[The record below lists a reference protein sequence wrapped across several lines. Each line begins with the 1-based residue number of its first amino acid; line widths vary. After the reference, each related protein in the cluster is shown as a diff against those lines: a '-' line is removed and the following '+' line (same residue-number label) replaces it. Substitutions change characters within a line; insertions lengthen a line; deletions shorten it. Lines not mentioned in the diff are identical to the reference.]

1 MNIDLL
7 KSNLINE
14 NCLSDIIYFEEIES
28 TNEYAKKHDIPDNT
42 LIVSD
47 RQTKGKGRFSR
58 IWESAPGRDLTF
70 SLIKK
75 INIGIDEI
83 HLINFYT
90 SYIIFDSVRKT
101 YPAHTVKNL
110 FLKWPNDILLNGKK
124 ISGILTDVKDL
135 RSESKHFIIGSGIN
149 VNSGEF
155 NVNVKNK
162 ATSLLNETGIESD
175 NTSLLIEIVSG
186 FYSNLDMIYNGKDLL
201 SLWKKNSDVIGKVI
215 CFRQLNDDTEKS
227 VTVKDIDS
235 DGALIIL
242 DSENKIKKFHSG
254 EISIGYDRIMSENTL

>member
-1 MNIDLL
+1 LNIDLL

-175 NTSLLIEIVSG
+175 CTDLLNNIITD
-186 FYSNLDMIYNGKDLL
+186 FYCNLDLINNGKKLL
-201 SLWKKNSDVIGKVI
+201 SIWKNNTDIIGKEI
-215 CFRQLNDDTEKS
+215 AFRQFNDEEGKTLI
-227 VTVKDIDS
+227 VTDIDA
-235 DGALIIL
+235 DGGLIVT
-242 DSENKIKKFHSG
+242 DQDNNKKIYHSG
-254 EISIGYDRIMSENTL
+254 EISLGYSNE

>member
-1 MNIDLL
+1 LNIDLL

-14 NCLSDIIYFEEIES
+14 NCLSEIIYFEEIES
-28 TNEYAKKHDIPDNT
+28 TNEYAKKNDLPDNT
-42 LIVSD
+42 LIVTD

-58 IWESAPGRDLTF
+58 IWESAPGKDLTF

-75 INIGIDEI
+75 INIGIDEV

-90 SYIIFDSVRKT
+90 SYIIFDSIRKT
-101 YPAHTVKNL
+101 YPAHTIKNL

-135 RSESKHFIIGSGIN
+135 RSESKNFIIGSGIN

-155 NVNVKNK
+155 NIDVKNK

-175 NTSLLIEIVSG
+175 STDLLNNIITD
-186 FYSNLDMIYNGKDLL
+186 FYCNLDLINNGKKLL
-201 SLWKKNSDVIGKVI
+201 SIWKNNTDIIGKEI
-215 CFRQLNDDTEKS
+215 AFRQFNDEEGKTLK
-227 VTVKDIDS
+227 VKDIDA
-235 DGALIIL
+235 DGGLIVT
-242 DSENKIKKFHSG
+242 DQDNNKKIFHSG
-254 EISIGYDRIMSENTL
+254 EISLGYSNSYE